1 MGFLNIFKSS
11 SKKKSNPSSNA
22 SISDEEASTAVPS
35 SAGSKSVTTSAVE
48 TMNELQETAAILEL
62 KEKKLEKE
70 MAELTQKAKSLA
82 ATNQNAALLALK
94 KKKALEQQY
103 KTIQNNRIR
112 IEEEKFR
119 IEISMSNI
127 ETVKGMKAAAKVHA
141 ALFKEVTPEE
151 IEDTMEDL
159 NEFKEMQQ
167 QIEESLNSFQNQ
179 ENVDELNEELEMLAA
194 EAMADKLSALSTAK
208 IPAVKSKVPAYTTEE
223 ARMLS
228 DLSTDASDNEEL
240 LEAHPSFTSKSAVKK
255 KTVTSQ
261 DEDEDI
267 RELQKLLAL

>member
-1 MGFLNIFKSS
+1 
-11 SKKKSNPSSNA
+11 
-22 SISDEEASTAVPS
+22 
-35 SAGSKSVTTSAVE
+35 
-48 TMNELQETAAILEL
+48 MNELQETAAILEL

-208 IPAVKSKVPAYTTEE
+208 TPTVKSKVPAYTTEE